1 MPLPARIWRCPFCDS
16 DFIERWRLKRHLVQT
31 HRRSERRARIIAE
44 NSEYWLRTR
53 MEYVN
58 PQELEFEEDR
68 EGGIVFEGEEYEE

>member
-1 MPLPARIWRCPFCDS
+1 MLS
-16 DFIERWRLKRHLVQT
+16 

-44 NSEYWLRTR
+44 NSEYWLRGR

-68 EGGIVFEGEEYEE
+68 EGGVIFEGEEDEE